1 MRVTFRRLL
10 RLTAGVLPAVL
21 VLMLGSTAASAPSTI
36 YRAFLSLELGM
47 PIDAFLETVPAEEIA
62 NRGDEQRFRVSGDHA
77 DLTGLVAT
85 FTDERLSRIEA
96 TYSPAFSSR
105 MSWRAFVE
113 TATRKYGTGFHLP
126 TPGGDVEM
134 WDDGYTTL
142 ILERR
147 PISGK
152 GHAYTLT
159 LLDDAV
165 ALEHSS
171 QCPPRIEV

>member
-1 MRVTFRRLL
+1 VKPQFH
-10 RLTAGVLPAVL
+10 LTVAFFGTVLAL
-21 VLMLGSTAASAPSTI
+21 VFLVFGSMVASAAPTI
-36 YRAFLSLELGM
+36 YRAFLSLELSM
-47 PIDAFLETVPAEEIA
+47 PIDTFLEAVPAEEIA
-62 NRGDEQRFRVSGDHA
+62 NRGDEQRFRVRGDHA

-113 TATRKYGTGFHLP
+113 TATRKYGSGFHLL
-126 TPGGDVEM
+126 TPDGDVEM
-134 WDDGYTTL
+134 WDDGRTTL

-147 PISGK
+147 PDPGK
-152 GHAYTLT
+152 GHVYALT

-165 ALEHSS
+165 ALERSS